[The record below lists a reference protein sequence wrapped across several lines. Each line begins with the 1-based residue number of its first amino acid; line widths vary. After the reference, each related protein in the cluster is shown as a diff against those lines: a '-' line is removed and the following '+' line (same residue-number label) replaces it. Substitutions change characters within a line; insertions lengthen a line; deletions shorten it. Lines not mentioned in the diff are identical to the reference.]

1 MNIFKS
7 LGGKAKAFVT
17 NTTIKTKRHLPE
29 IALVA
34 GVTLTIA
41 STIYACKQTM
51 KLNDILDE
59 HHERIDKINNVK
71 EGAEYKNEDGEVVPY
86 DDSTKT
92 HDKICVYRDTTLS
105 VIKLY
110 ILPAVGM
117 AAGEALKIY
126 AFISKKKE
134 AVMYASIANAATATL
149 NQYRERWAERV
160 GAEEEANVFYDRD
173 PKREPVVTENPDGTT
188 SATHIEGVIPV
199 GSFTRIFSPATSKL
213 CDSNLRYMMPVLQ
226 SIQEDYN
233 DRLSLN
239 EEIVEVNRVLDRL
252 GIDKVGQ
259 WMTAGWTPRDKDG
272 RRVRIDFGLD
282 KYKKPIE
289 EGGMDFEKDGYF
301 ILEFN
306 CEYIADKF

>member
-34 GVTLTIA
+34 GVALTVA
-41 STIYACKQTM
+41 STVYACKQTM
-51 KLNDILDE
+51 KLDDILEE
-59 HHERIDKINNVK
+59 HHERMDKINNVE
-71 EGAEYKNEDGEVVPY
+71 EGAQYKNEDGEVLPY
-86 DDSTKT
+86 DDNARLS
-92 HDKICVYRDTTLS
+92 DKICVYRDTTFAI
-105 VIKLY
+105 IKLY

-126 AFISKKKE
+126 AFVSKKRE

-149 NQYRERWAERV
+149 NQYRQRWAERV
-160 GAEEEANVFYDRD
+160 GAEEEANVYYDRD
-173 PKREPVVTENPDGTT
+173 PKREPVVVTQPDGTQER
-188 SATHIEGVIPV
+188 THIEGTIPV
-199 GSFTRIFSPATSKL
+199 GTFTRIFSPATSKL

-233 DRLSLN
+233 DRLAMN
-239 EEIVEVNRVLDRL
+239 DEIIEANVVLERL
-252 GIDKVGQ
+252 GLKKVGD

-272 RRVRIDFGLD
+272 RRMRVDFGLD